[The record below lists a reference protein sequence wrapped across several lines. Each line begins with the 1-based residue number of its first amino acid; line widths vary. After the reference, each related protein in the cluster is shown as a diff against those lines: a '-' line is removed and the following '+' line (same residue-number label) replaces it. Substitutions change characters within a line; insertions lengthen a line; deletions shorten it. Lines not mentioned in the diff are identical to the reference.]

1 MEKNFTF
8 DPLAWADNSASSE
21 QTTTDNEQAKAQAT
35 HGASVAAI
43 TKKSNSC
50 SLARISLTRHRIS
63 LIQRHIRL
71 IRNDIRLIRNDIR
84 VRKKDSLCESFL
96 PVFISVLLS
105 SW

>member
-21 QTTTDNEQAKAQAT
+21 QTTTDNEQAKALAT

-50 SLARISLTRHRIS
+50 SLARIS